1 MGKASKRLPTK
12 SIGGRLGWR
21 GEGLYKEKAT
31 IRNGACNLRRK
42 KKKKKK
48 TLYSSPLSY
57 KYIVLGLL
65 GHHPLLSVG

>member
-42 KKKKKK
+42 KKKKKNSILK
-48 TLYSSPLSY
+48 PTLL
-57 KYIVLGLL
+57 
-65 GHHPLLSVG
+65 